1 MSLSIR
7 NNFLIQPNTLT
18 EAMDYAKMIAASS
31 FCPPAMK
38 SKPGDVIIAMQMGA
52 EVGLSPMQALQ
63 NIAVINGRPSLWG
76 DAALALV
83 LSNPNYI
90 SHREWIE
97 GNIKEGTLTAYCA
110 INRKNSE
117 EYIKSFSQADAERA
131 GLWNKAGTWKQY
143 PERMLQMRARAFCIR
158 DKFADALRGINVAE
172 EVRDYNVVDVN
183 IKRKKNIKVVEANK
197 PMLEH
202 KEEEKADLAAYL
214 EGETIENI
222 TTIIIEEMEC
232 CDTIESLKE
241 VFVQATKNK
250 ALRADKDALNKI
262 IAAKDK
268 KVYLLEK
275 NAREEVLNVD
285 NTTGE
290 IIEEVL

>member
-1 MSLSIR
+1 MSLATRS
-7 NNFLIQPNTLT
+7 NFLISPSSLT
-18 EAMDYAKMIAASS
+18 EAMDYAKMIANSS

-38 SKPGDVIIAMQMGA
+38 GKAGDVIIAMQMGA

-97 GNIKEGTLTAYCA
+97 GSIKTSDLTAYCA
-110 INRKNSE
+110 ITRKNSE
-117 EYIKSFSQADAERA
+117 EYIKSFSQQDAERA
-131 GLWNKAGTWKQY
+131 GLWNKAGPWKQY

-172 EVRDYNVVDVN
+172 EVSDYKVIDVNTN
-183 IKRKKNIKVVEANK
+183 IKRKVVDINTQKSIEHTYSDPTVSETVNDNIIDIILDE
-197 PMLEH
+197 
-202 KEEEKADLAAYL
+202 
-214 EGETIENI
+214 IECCQS
-222 TTIIIEEMEC
+222 IEE
-232 CDTIESLKE
+232 LKE
-241 VFVQATKNK
+241 VFLQATKNK
-250 ALRADKDALNKI
+250 SLRADKEALNKI
-262 IAAKDK
+262 ISSKDK
-268 KVYLLEK
+268 KVYELEK
-275 NAREEVLNVD
+275 KDREESLNVD

-290 IIEEVL
+290 IMEEVTE